1 MAILRTAGVNTAIVV
16 AEAKK
21 AIARKLNKTPK
32 AGRAEGLWTMI
43 PYEKGEQ
50 IVIGFLI
57 DQDWHAAGVCS
68 ITNADTET
76 LPILRQFEQP
86 APEKKN

>member
-1 MAILRTAGVNTAIVV
+1 MAILRTAGLNTAIVV

-32 AGRAEGLWTMI
+32 AGRAEGIWTMI

-57 DQDWHAAGVCS
+57 EGDWYAASICS
-68 ITNADTET
+68 ITNPDTET

-86 APEKKN
+86 AEKK